1 MGSHPGRMPQSHE
14 IKTVV
19 DTYLVTVTPRRRR
32 GYTVTIRCE
41 DQELTRTRFADLEVA
56 ATWGVGEAVGLHLLA
71 EYEQTGKSFGGLAPM
86 RVGLDIGTGVGF
98 RTVTFGPVG
107 AVA

>member
-1 MGSHPGRMPQSHE
+1 MPQSHE

-41 DQELTRTRFADLEVA
+41 DQELTRTRFADFEVA

-71 EYEQTGKSFGGLAPM
+71 DYERTCESDGVLGDGVLAPV